1 MSATAVP
8 PAAAGPDGPAALPH
22 KGLKRDAIGYASN
35 VVIAVASVAPGY
47 SLAATLGF
55 VVAVAGLQSPAVFIA
70 AFIPMLLISVAYRH
84 LNRADPDAGTTF
96 SWVTRAFGPTAGWL
110 GGWAIVVAD
119 VVVMA
124 NLAAI
129 AGQYTFLLFGA
140 DSAAGN
146 TLDVT
151 ILGVI
156 WIVIMTA
163 ICYIGIELN
172 ARTQRWLLTAEVII
186 LVLFAV
192 VALVKV
198 ASGNPAGSVN
208 PSFSW
213 FNPFDS
219 GSSSGFFDGVL
230 LAVFIYWGWDSGVA
244 INEESKDS
252 RRGPGK
258 AAIVSTVLL
267 LAIYLVVTVAAQS
280 YGGEKALVAHSDDVL
295 SFLGG
300 RVFSSPWDKLLIL
313 AVLSSA
319 AASTQT
325 TILPT
330 ARTTLSMARHGAIP
344 RIFGR
349 IHPRFQTPDVS
360 TIVMGVASIVWYVAL
375 TILSQDVLVDSI
387 VALGFLIAFYYGL
400 TGFACAWYYRRLLTR
415 DLRTFLSVGV
425 APVLGGVML
434 FALFVKAL
442 IDYSKPA
449 NVTTSWLGI
458 GTPVWIGIGALVLGI
473 PLALLARSVDRTPF
487 WRRRTETGDAALLD
501 A

>member
-1 MSATAVP
+1 
-8 PAAAGPDGPAALPH
+8 
-22 KGLKRDAIGYASN
+22 
-35 VVIAVASVAPGY
+35 
-47 SLAATLGF
+47 
-55 VVAVAGLQSPAVFIA
+55 
-70 AFIPMLLISVAYRH
+70 
-84 LNRADPDAGTTF
+84 
-96 SWVTRAFGPTAGWL
+96 
-110 GGWAIVVAD
+110 
-119 VVVMA
+119 
-124 NLAAI
+124 
-129 AGQYTFLLFGA
+129 
-140 DSAAGN
+140 
-146 TLDVT
+146 
-151 ILGVI
+151 
-156 WIVIMTA
+156 
-163 ICYIGIELN
+163 
-172 ARTQRWLLTAEVII
+172 
-186 LVLFAV
+186 
-192 VALVKV
+192 
-198 ASGNPAGSVN
+198 
-208 PSFSW
+208 
-213 FNPFDS
+213 
-219 GSSSGFFDGVL
+219 VL